1 MFCIKCGTKNL
12 EEAVFCIK
20 CGYQFTG
27 SDEETKIAKP
37 VAGDEIKIF
46 SVRPTL
52 IFIQTGYAAAIASA
66 FLLVAVLYY
75 FGQFIGISIPWW
87 LSVFGGLAV
96 LLIPAFY
103 HLKRNVVLYTLTDS
117 KVEIDEGFISRA
129 SRKVPLRAIQDVT
142 IQATIPQRLLGIGD
156 VIIENANEADDR
168 IVMKNIGSPKKYA
181 DLLLKQMRLLDK

>member
-12 EEAVFCIK
+12 DEAIFCVK
-20 CGYQFTG
+20 CGYQFSVEDEAKIEKTI
-27 SDEETKIAKP
+27 SD
-37 VAGDEIKIF
+37 DEAKIF
-46 SVRPTL
+46 SIRPTL
-52 IFIQTGYAAAIASA
+52 MFIQTGYAAAIASA

-75 FGQFIGISIPWW
+75 LGQITGISIPSW
-87 LSVFGGLAV
+87 LSVLGGLAL

-103 HLKRNVVLYTLTDS
+103 HLKRNVVLYTLTDA

-129 SRKVPLRAIQDVT
+129 SRKIPLRAIQDVT
-142 IQATIPQRLLGIGD
+142 VQATIPQRFLGIGD

>member
-12 EEAVFCIK
+12 DEAVFCLK
-20 CGYQFTG
+20 CGYQFETE
-27 SDEETKIAKP
+27 DKTKIAKP
-37 VAGDEIKIF
+37 IIDEEANIF

-52 IFIQTGYAAAIASA
+52 MFIQTGYAAAIASA

-75 FGQFIGISIPWW
+75 FGQLISVSIPWY
-87 LSVFGGLAV
+87 LSVFGGLA
-96 LLIPAFY
+96 LLIIPAFY
-103 HLKRNVVLYTLTDS
+103 HVKRNVVKYTLTDS

-129 SRKVPLRAIQDVT
+129 SRKIPLRAIQDVT
-142 IQATIPQRLLGIGD
+142 IQATIPQRLFGIGD
-156 VIIENANEADDR
+156 VIIENANPEDDK

>member
-12 EEAVFCIK
+12 DEAVFCLK
-20 CGYQFTG
+20 CGYQFETE
-27 SDEETKIAKP
+27 DETKIAKP
-37 VAGDEIKIF
+37 IIGEEAKIF
-46 SVRPTL
+46 SIRPTL
-52 IFIQTGYAAAIASA
+52 MFIQTGYAATIASA

-75 FGQFIGISIPWW
+75 LGHFIGISIPWW
-87 LSVFGGLAV
+87 LSVFGGLAL

-103 HLKRNVVLYTLTDS
+103 HLKRNVVKYTLTDA

-129 SRKVPLRAIQDVT
+129 SRKIPLRAIQDVT
-142 IQATIPQRLLGIGD
+142 VQATIPQRLFGIGD
-156 VIIENANEADDR
+156 LIIENANAEDDK